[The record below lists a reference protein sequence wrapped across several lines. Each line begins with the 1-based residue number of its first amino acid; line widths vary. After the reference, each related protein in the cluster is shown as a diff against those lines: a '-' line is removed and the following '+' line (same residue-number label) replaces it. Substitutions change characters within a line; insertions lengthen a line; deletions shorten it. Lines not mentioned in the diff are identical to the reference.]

1 MIGIILIEYVL
12 FWCIFI
18 IQYILMENYYLEGIF
33 LSNKMMIDKFM
44 FGDESWRI
52 QINYCIIFIMKYNI
66 QSVWIN
72 EYVFLCYWD
81 QSLLY
86 INYVRGKQ
94 REVYFVVM
102 Y

>member
-1 MIGIILIEYVL
+1 
-12 FWCIFI
+12 
-18 IQYILMENYYLEGIF
+18 MENYYLEGIF

-72 EYVFLCYWD
+72 EYVFVCYWD

-94 REVYFVVM
+94 RECLFCSDVLIILYLYIINYVIIM
-102 Y
+102 YIYV